1 MNIALSIL
9 SAAAS
14 AEAAGTA
21 EAYSGPWENVYNAVH
36 STAEAVTE
44 EAQGVVDRIQGLG
57 DAHAQLADPDYWG
70 SVGIITLTGILVV
83 FFILAILIFLFW
95 ALGKTFQTIDKNR
108 AAKAE
113 AAKKAAA
120 PAPAAAPATVEE
132 IVEEDD
138 NDDEIMAVISAA
150 IAAYAEEEGTSYT
163 IRDVKKRDKRAR
175 SAWSLAGIGENTRP
189 FWGQTERKIEAWK
202 YLLIP

>member
-1 MNIALSIL
+1 MNIAYSIL

-14 AEAAGTA
+14 VEAAATA
-21 EAYSGPWENVYNAVH
+21 EASSGPWKNVLDAVQAA
-36 STAEAVTE
+36 TNEAGSG
-44 EAQGVVDRIQGLG
+44 ADQGVIDRIQALP

-70 SVGIITLTGILVV
+70 SVGIITVTGILVV

-95 ALGKTFQTIDKNR
+95 LMGTVFQNIDKSKK
-108 AAKAE
+108 AKAE
-113 AAKKAAA
+113 AAKAAAAKAA
-120 PAPAAAPATVEE
+120 PAPAAVEE
-132 IVEEDD
+132 VAEEDED

-163 IRDVKKRDKRAR
+163 IRDVKRRDKRAR

-189 FWGQTERKIEAWK
+189 F
-202 YLLIP
+202 

>member
-14 AEAAGTA
+14 A
-21 EAYSGPWENVYNAVH
+21 
-36 STAEAVTE
+36 

-120 PAPAAAPATVEE
+120 PAPAAVPATVEE

-189 FWGQTERKIEAWK
+189 F
-202 YLLIP
+202 

>member
-120 PAPAAAPATVEE
+120 APAAVEE

-189 FWGQTERKIEAWK
+189 F
-202 YLLIP
+202 

>member
-9 SAAAS
+9 SAAAT
-14 AEAAGTA
+14 AETVGTA

-95 ALGKTFQTIDKNR
+95 ALGKAFQTIDKSR

-113 AAKKAAA
+113 VAKKAAA
-120 PAPAAAPATVEE
+120 PAPAPAPAPVEE
-132 IVEEDD
+132 IVEESDD

-163 IRDVKKRDKRAR
+163 IRDVRKRDKRAR

-189 FWGQTERKIEAWK
+189 F
-202 YLLIP
+202 

>member
-1 MNIALSIL
+1 MNIAYSIL

-14 AEAAGTA
+14 VEAAATA
-21 EAYSGPWENVYNAVH
+21 EASSGPWKNVLDAVQAA
-36 STAEAVTE
+36 TNEAGSG
-44 EAQGVVDRIQGLG
+44 ADQGVIDRIQALP

-70 SVGIITLTGILVV
+70 SVGIITVTGILVV

-95 ALGKTFQTIDKNR
+95 LMGTLFQNIDKSKK
-108 AAKAE
+108 AKAE
-113 AAKKAAA
+113 AAKAAAAKAA
-120 PAPAAAPATVEE
+120 PAPAPAAVEE
-132 IVEEDD
+132 VAEEDED

-163 IRDVKKRDKRAR
+163 IRDVKRRDKRAR

-189 FWGQTERKIEAWK
+189 F
-202 YLLIP
+202 

>member
-70 SVGIITLTGILVV
+70 SVGIITITGILVV
-83 FFILAILIFLFW
+83 FFILVILIFLFW
-95 ALGKTFQTIDKNR
+95 VLGKTFQTIDKNK

-120 PAPAAAPATVEE
+120 PAPAPAAAPAPVEE

-189 FWGQTERKIEAWK
+189 F
-202 YLLIP
+202 

>member
-120 PAPAAAPATVEE
+120 PAPLFPLPLRR
-132 IVEEDD
+132 
-138 NDDEIMAVISAA
+138 SLRK
-150 IAAYAEEEGTSYT
+150 T
-163 IRDVKKRDKRAR
+163 ITTMR
-175 SAWSLAGIGENTRP
+175 
-189 FWGQTERKIEAWK
+189 
-202 YLLIP
+202 

>member
-21 EAYSGPWENVYNAVH
+21 EAYSGPRENVYNAVH

-120 PAPAAAPATVEE
+120 VPATVEE

-189 FWGQTERKIEAWK
+189 F
-202 YLLIP
+202 

>member
-1 MNIALSIL
+1 MNIAYSIL

-14 AEAAGTA
+14 VEAAATA
-21 EAYSGPWENVYNAVH
+21 EASSGPWKNVLDAVQAA
-36 STAEAVTE
+36 TNEAGSG
-44 EAQGVVDRIQGLG
+44 ADQGVIDRIQALP

-70 SVGIITLTGILVV
+70 SVGIITVTGILVV

-95 ALGKTFQTIDKNR
+95 LMGTVFQNIDKSKK
-108 AAKAE
+108 AKAE
-113 AAKKAAA
+113 AAKAAAAKAA
-120 PAPAAAPATVEE
+120 PAPAPAAVEE
-132 IVEEDD
+132 VAEEDED

-163 IRDVKKRDKRAR
+163 IRDVKRRDKRAR

-189 FWGQTERKIEAWK
+189 F
-202 YLLIP
+202 

>member
-14 AEAAGTA
+14 AEAVGTA

-57 DAHAQLADPDYWG
+57 NAHAQLADPDYWG
-70 SVGIITLTGILVV
+70 SVGIITVTGILVV
-83 FFILAILIFLFW
+83 FFILVILIFLFW
-95 ALGKTFQTIDKNR
+95 ILGKTFQTIDKNK

-120 PAPAAAPATVEE
+120 PAPAPAAAPAPVEE

-189 FWGQTERKIEAWK
+189 F
-202 YLLIP
+202 

>member
-132 IVEEDD
+132 IIEED
-138 NDDEIMAVISAA
+138 DDEIMAVISAA

-189 FWGQTERKIEAWK
+189 F
-202 YLLIP
+202 

>member
-57 DAHAQLADPDYWG
+57 NAHAQLADPDYWG

-120 PAPAAAPATVEE
+120 PAPAPVEE

-189 FWGQTERKIEAWK
+189 F
-202 YLLIP
+202 

>member
-14 AEAAGTA
+14 A

-150 IAAYAEEEGTSYT
+150 IAAYAEEEGPSYT

-189 FWGQTERKIEAWK
+189 F
-202 YLLIP
+202 

>member
-120 PAPAAAPATVEE
+120 VPATVEE

-189 FWGQTERKIEAWK
+189 F
-202 YLLIP
+202 

>member
-95 ALGKTFQTIDKNR
+95 ALGKTYQTIDKNR

-120 PAPAAAPATVEE
+120 PAPAPAPVEE

-163 IRDVKKRDKRAR
+163 IRDVKKRDQRAR

-189 FWGQTERKIEAWK
+189 F
-202 YLLIP
+202 

>member
-1 MNIALSIL
+1 MNIAYSIL

-14 AEAAGTA
+14 VEAAATA
-21 EAYSGPWENVYNAVH
+21 EASSGPWKNVLDAVQAAT
-36 STAEAVTE
+36 SEAGCS
-44 EAQGVVDRIQGLG
+44 ADQGVIDRIQALP

-70 SVGIITLTGILVV
+70 SVGIITVTGILVV

-95 ALGKTFQTIDKNR
+95 LMGTVFQNIDKSKK
-108 AAKAE
+108 AKAE
-113 AAKKAAA
+113 AAKAAAAKAA
-120 PAPAAAPATVEE
+120 PAPAPAAVEE
-132 IVEEDD
+132 VAEEDED

-163 IRDVKKRDKRAR
+163 IRDVKRREKRAR

-189 FWGQTERKIEAWK
+189 F
-202 YLLIP
+202 